1 MIDIHE
7 FVTSIK
13 CSWIKR
19 YTLGRLD
26 DHWTDMLDIIFNLT
40 MDTRLT
46 LLTYGPERF
55 NNIIKL
61 NLPGISSLFSSYKT
75 LKFLLPS
82 DPSCMDNTW
91 LTQPIFFNL
100 NFTRAVPNSKKLA
113 CLKPTFYGISDNF
126 HTITVEQMYPG
137 GSFIGKNALEDMIGA
152 QIIPLS
158 YIGLK
163 SHIKSKIGPN
173 KKYNGVPLRCPKDR
187 IPKTP
192 CSP

>member
-1 MIDIHE
+1 
-7 FVTSIK
+7 
-13 CSWIKR
+13 
-19 YTLGRLD
+19 
-26 DHWTDMLDIIFNLT
+26 MLDISFNLT
-40 MDTRLT
+40 MDTRHT
-46 LLTYGPERF
+46 LLKYGPERF

-82 DPSCMDNTW
+82 DPSSMDNTW

-113 CLKPTFYGISDNF
+113 FLKPTFYGIDDNF
-126 HTITVEQMYPG
+126 HTLTVEQMYPG
-137 GSFIGKNALEDMIGA
+137 GSFIEKNALEEITGA

-173 KKYNGVPLRCPKDR
+173 KKYNGVPLRCPQRKNTQDTMSSLMESIKKSR
-187 IPKTP
+187 ENTEK
-192 CSP
+192 